1 MRALPA
7 GHSRR
12 GAHLPGAAAGRLLR
26 RGNAVQRHALAP
38 SGGGFG
44 LQRRRRGHPCG
55 LGLRAFV
62 VELSSGPLA
71 GHAADRHAEAILRLA
86 ESQGGYAT
94 VLAKGEHDAGTIV
107 LVTMCRGKGAVLYER
122 MPQLDGSRKFLA
134 AKREDA
140 ENPQEFS
147 EYLARRRRQDQDMWL
162 IEVDIA
168 DPQRFVAQ
176 LDELI

>member
-1 MRALPA
+1 VEGRLPA
-7 GHSRR
+7 HLEA
-12 GAHLPGAAAGRLLR
+12 GAIMRL
-26 RGNAVQRHALAP
+26 AQTE
-38 SGGGFG
+38 GGF
-44 LQRRRRGHPCG
+44 
-55 LGLRAFV
+55 AM
-62 VELSSGPLA
+62 
-71 GHAADRHAEAILRLA
+71 
-86 ESQGGYAT
+86 
-94 VLAKGEHDAGTIV
+94 VLAKGEHDAGTIL